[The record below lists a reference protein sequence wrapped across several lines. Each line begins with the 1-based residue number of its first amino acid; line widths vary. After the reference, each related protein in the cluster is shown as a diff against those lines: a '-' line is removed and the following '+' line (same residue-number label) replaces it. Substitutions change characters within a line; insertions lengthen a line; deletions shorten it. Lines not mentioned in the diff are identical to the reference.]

1 MQGSALFLLRK
12 YLMAKKKKSKKLTLP
27 LKWHGGK
34 NYLASGII
42 ELMPPHLHY
51 VEPYFGGGAVLLAR
65 DLSRNWYE
73 GAKDWSDTAAQR
85 GSSEVANDVNGELIN
100 FWHVLRYE
108 RKFEKFVRSVQAI
121 PFSEKDWQDACECQ
135 DGKNS
140 VTRAV
145 RFFVRCR
152 QSLAGRMNSFAP
164 LSRSRT
170 RGNINEQANAWLG
183 AVEGLPAVHERL
195 KSVVILND
203 DALSVIRKQDS
214 PKTLH
219 YLDPPYLHE
228 TRSSKDVYEC
238 EMTDEDH
245 RQMLETIQNVE
256 GSVVLS
262 GYHSALYDKMLRNWN
277 LKEFVKPNNS
287 AGGKE
292 KRKMVECLWMNY

>member
-1 MQGSALFLLRK
+1 
-12 YLMAKKKKSKKLTLP
+12 
-27 LKWHGGK
+27 
-34 NYLASGII
+34 
-42 ELMPPHLHY
+42 
-51 VEPYFGGGAVLLAR
+51 
-65 DLSRNWYE
+65 
-73 GAKDWSDTAAQR
+73 
-85 GSSEVANDVNGELIN
+85 
-100 FWHVLRYE
+100 
-108 RKFEKFVRSVQAI
+108 
-121 PFSEKDWQDACECQ
+121 
-135 DGKNS
+135 
-140 VTRAV
+140 
-145 RFFVRCR
+145 
-152 QSLAGRMNSFAP
+152 MNSFAP